1 MANKEY
7 LEITI
12 YDLNSEQVIE
22 TYVINYNNREERQ
35 KYIKTLHGV
44 IRRKDWVLEILRID
58 APQKPT

>member
-12 YDLNSEQVIE
+12 YDLNSEQIIE